1 MNIKKAGQRKRHEAL
16 KNNIAEIP
24 TGGIRDPIKANVA
37 FERPLNG
44 RCFCPPG
51 KHYPNC
57 KGGGRN
63 TLQFLN
69 QNVQLP
75 SGGTLPKMLD

>member
-24 TGGIRDPIKANVA
+24 TGGIRDLIKANVA

-44 RCFCPPG
+44 QCF
-51 KHYPNC
+51 
-57 KGGGRN
+57 
-63 TLQFLN
+63 
-69 QNVQLP
+69 
-75 SGGTLPKMLD
+75 